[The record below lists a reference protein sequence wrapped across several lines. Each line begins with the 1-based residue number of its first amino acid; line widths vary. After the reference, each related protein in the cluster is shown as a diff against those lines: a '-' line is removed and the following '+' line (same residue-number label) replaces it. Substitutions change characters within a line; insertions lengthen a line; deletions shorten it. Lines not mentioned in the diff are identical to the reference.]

1 MGVVIYNWS
10 VEIGAKENH
19 LPPGALIDV
28 SLLGEITLSCGG
40 EPLRLPASR
49 KTRALFVYLLLG
61 AKPVRRERLCE
72 LFFDIPDDPRAAL
85 RWSLS
90 KIRAMLGQNADLLT
104 ADRERVSLDASGFT
118 MDVDHLDA
126 TQALET
132 PLPGL
137 DLPGLDEYTLWLASE
152 RASVDR
158 KRARRLDE
166 AARNTRHSDADRNR
180 YAAAAEALGELGES
194 APSDSRPTAHQTI
207 RYCFAHDGVRI
218 AYAVTGTGPVL
229 VKTANWLNHL
239 ELDWGSPLWGRMV
252 GGLSE
257 DFRLVRYDERANGLS
272 DWDVNELT
280 FEALVSDL
288 EAVVDAIGLERFPL
302 FGLSQGAAV
311 SIEYAARHPHRVS
324 HLILLGGY
332 ACGWRHRAGS
342 DEAAEREAVI
352 TLVKHGWGKDSPLY
366 RQIFSESFT
375 PSATPEELEWFNDFQ
390 RQTVSPSNAVAFLE
404 IFSRLDVRQRLKE
417 LDVPTLIFHAR
428 GDQRVGME
436 QAIELASTIKGASLV
451 TLDTDNHIL
460 RAHEPAMEVVL
471 ERIREFLN

>member
-1 MGVVIYNWS
+1 MAPTS
-10 VEIGAKENH
+10 
-19 LPPGALIDV
+19 PIDV
-28 SLLGEITLSCGG
+28 SLLGEVALSRGG
-40 EPLRLPASR
+40 EPLALPASR
-49 KTRALFVYLLLG
+49 KTRALFVYLLLC
-61 AKPVRRERLCE
+61 AKHIRRERLCE
-72 LFFDIPDDPRAAL
+72 IFFDIPDDPRAAL

-90 KIRAMLGQNADLLT
+90 KIRAMLGKDAHLLS
-104 ADRERVSLDASGFT
+104 ADRERVALDATGFT
-118 MDVDHLDA
+118 LDIDHLDA
-126 TQALET
+126 TQALEA

-137 DLPGLDEYTLWLASE
+137 DLPGLDEYSLWLASE
-152 RASVDR
+152 RANIDR

-166 AARNTRHSDADRNR
+166 AARNARHAEADRDR
-180 YAAAAEALGELGES
+180 YAAVAEALGESATHS
-194 APSDSRPTAHQTI
+194 APPTTNQTI

-218 AYAVTGTGPVL
+218 AYAVTGTGPPL

-272 DWDVNELT
+272 DWDVNELS
-280 FEALVSDL
+280 FGALVSDL
-288 EAVVDAIGLERFPL
+288 EAVVDALGLERFPL

-311 SIEYAARHPHRVS
+311 SIEYAARHPERVS

-332 ACGWRHRAGS
+332 SCGWRHRA
-342 DEAAEREAVI
+342 DPDDAAEREAVI
-352 TLVKHGWGKDSPLY
+352 TLVKHGWGKDSPIY

-390 RQTVSPSNAVAFLE
+390 RQTVSPANAAAFLE
-404 IFSRLDVRQRLKE
+404 IFSRLDVRHRLGE

-428 GDQRVGME
+428 GDKRVGME
-436 QAIELASTIKGASLV
+436 QAIELASSIKGASLV

-471 ERIREFLN
+471 ERIRGFLG